1 MPSFFAFQQGSS
13 DSRSLPPS
21 ETESLRFGRFRA
33 IPLHLQQQRRSVSGL
48 FTAPPEYSTLTR
60 PLLSG
65 AGGGY
70 GSNGG
75 GYGAINIS
83 RNGNA
88 VRNVGDDNDEE
99 EDEVDERWWL
109 DRVLISP
116 RKKTVVWMMEI
127 WYRRLGVLVVLPA
140 GITIVWCGIPFPK
153 YPLSVPP
160 AILVDVPPSSAQVHM
175 ESHGKNLL
183 RILWTAVHNLL
194 DISVIRN
201 LISSSLHPLASRGRN
216 DGEVNQQ
223 VSGPG
228 HGEAVVCINFWFFLL
243 WYYAFYNFVGLL
255 WITKLFNLYSVNWWP
270 SRLGFPPAFTLFNL
284 LPLFLSLPIY
294 YLFPPPLLNNNLT
307 WILLTFTTM
316 SGPVLIS
323 FLVLLSERR
332 SALRTHTMRNPFHT
346 TFSSLRWYRRQRWGL
361 TRSFTRFIW
370 FCSALILSLI
380 AFVLGEAYAEVY
392 LRTLPHTSLETV
404 IYVWSWIATIHLLD
418 ATTGWI
424 LGTKVG
430 SYPLGWVFKLY
441 FATTYQT
448 YVRALYARLRSP
460 SQFAYL
466 QLLSSSIVIV
476 YHPLSMTP
484 LFHKA
489 YTRLGLTD
497 QTYREYQKYL
507 GRGFFVRGLAENVT
521 MVAWLG
527 WVLALH
533 YGWNREVY
541 PYFSFDE
548 FNFKLTFY
556 ASVMTWACE
565 VIAGWC
571 VRGIVRR
578 GFGFEVMGEGVK
590 DLVGFDGLL
599 PAVLAVQV
607 HVLQNMLVSIARLR
621 F

>member
-1 MPSFFAFQQGSS
+1 MPSFFTFQPGSS
-13 DSRSLPPS
+13 DTRSLPPS

-33 IPLHLQQQRRSVSGL
+33 IPVHLQQQQRGSLRGL
-48 FTAPPEYSTLTR
+48 FTALPEPSALTR
-60 PLLSG
+60 PLLSSG
-65 AGGGY
+65 AGGGSH
-70 GSNGG
+70 GGNGG
-75 GYGAINIS
+75 GYGAIDIS
-83 RNGNA
+83 RNGDLA
-88 VRNVGDDNDEE
+88 RNDDEE
-99 EDEVDERWWL
+99 AIDERWWL

-116 RKKTVVWMMEI
+116 RKNTVVWMMER

-153 YPLSVPP
+153 YPLGAPP
-160 AILVDVPPSSAQVHM
+160 AILVDTSLSPSQVRADH
-175 ESHGKNLL
+175 HGENLL
-183 RILWTAVHNLL
+183 RMLWAAVRNVSDVSAIRDMITSPLHLL
-194 DISVIRN
+194 V
-201 LISSSLHPLASRGRN
+201 SRGDI
-216 DGEVNQQ
+216 DGEEHQRGG
-223 VSGPG
+223 GPS
-228 HGEAVVCINFWFFLL
+228 HGEAVARINFWFFLL
-243 WYYAFYNFVGLL
+243 WYYAFYNLVGLL

-284 LPLFLSLPIY
+284 FPLLLSLPIY
-294 YLFPPPLLNNNLT
+294 HLFPPSLVNHNLT

-323 FLVLLSERR
+323 LLVLLSERR
-332 SALRTHTMRNPFHT
+332 SALRMHTMRNPFHT
-346 TFSSLRWYRRQRWGL
+346 TFSPLRGHRRQRWGL

-380 AFVLGEAYAEVY
+380 AFVLGEAYAGVY

-424 LGTKVG
+424 LGAKVG

-466 QLLSSSIVIV
+466 QLLSSSIVII
-476 YHPLSMTP
+476 YHPLSMTS

-489 YTRLGLTD
+489 YTRLHLTD

-507 GRGFFVRGLAENVT
+507 GRSFFVRGLAENVT

-541 PYFSFDE
+541 PYFTFDE

-556 ASVMTWACE
+556 ASVVTWACE
-565 VIAGWC
+565 VVAGWC

-578 GFGFEVMGEGVK
+578 GFGFEVVGEGVK
-590 DLVGFDGLL
+590 DLVEFDGLL

>member
-1 MPSFFAFQQGSS
+1 MPSFFTFQQGS
-13 DSRSLPPS
+13 DTRSLPPP

-33 IPLHLQQQRRSVSGL
+33 IPSQQHQQRRRVGDL
-48 FTAPPEYSTLTR
+48 FGVFPETLAVRR
-60 PLLSG
+60 PLLR
-65 AGGGY
+65 GGG
-70 GSNGG
+70 GG
-75 GYGAINIS
+75 NTRTGYGAIDIS
-83 RNGNA
+83 RNGGGNNA
-88 VRNVGDDNDEE
+88 PGEDEE
-99 EDEVDERWWL
+99 EEENGVDDRWWL

-116 RKKTVVWMMEI
+116 RKKTVAWMMET
-127 WYRRLGVLVVLPA
+127 WYRRLGVLVILPA
-140 GITIVWCGIPFPK
+140 GITIVWCGVPFPK
-153 YPLSVPP
+153 YPLSAPP
-160 AILVDVPPSSAQVHM
+160 AIDVSRSSTHVSTEH
-175 ESHGKNLL
+175 HGGNLL
-183 RILWTAVHNLL
+183 QMLWTAVRNVF
-194 DISVIRN
+194 DVSVIRDM
-201 LISSSLHPLASRGRN
+201 ISSFLHSLVSRDN
-216 DGEVNQQ
+216 DGEEHQQ
-223 VSGPG
+223 GGGPG
-228 HGEAVVCINFWFFLL
+228 HGEAVVRINFWFFLL
-243 WYYAFYNFVGLL
+243 GYYAFYNLVGLL

-284 LPLFLSLPIY
+284 LPLLLSIPIY
-294 YLFPPPLLNNNLT
+294 YLLPPSLLNNNLT

-316 SGPVLIS
+316 SSPVLIS

-332 SALRTHTMRNPFHT
+332 SALRTHTIRNPFHT
-346 TFSSLRWYRRQRWGL
+346 TFSPLRWHRRQRWGL

-392 LRTLPHTSLETV
+392 LRTLPHTSLETIV
-404 IYVWSWIATIHLLD
+404 YVWSWIATIHLLD

-424 LGTKVG
+424 LGAKVG
-430 SYPLGWVFKLY
+430 NYPLGWVFKLY

-466 QLLSSSIVIV
+466 QVLSSSIVII

-484 LFHKA
+484 LFHRA
-489 YTRLGLTD
+489 YTRLRLTD
-497 QTYREYQKYL
+497 QSYREYQKYL
-507 GRGFFVRGLAENVT
+507 GRGFFVRSLAENVT

-548 FNFKLTFY
+548 FDFKLTFY
-556 ASVMTWACE
+556 ASVITWACE
-565 VIAGWC
+565 IIAAWC

-578 GFGFEVMGEGVK
+578 GFGFEVTGEGVK
-590 DLVGFDGLL
+590 DLIRFDGLL
-599 PAVLAVQV
+599 PAVLAVLV
-607 HVLQNMLVSIARLR
+607 HVLQNMLVSIARLK

>member
-1 MPSFFAFQQGSS
+1 MPSFFTFQQGSS
-13 DSRSLPPS
+13 DTRSLPPS

-33 IPLHLQQQRRSVSGL
+33 IPLHLQQQQRRNVGSL
-48 FTAPPEYSTLTR
+48 FTAFPETSALTR

-65 AGGGY
+65 GGG
-70 GSNGG
+70 GG
-75 GYGAINIS
+75 GYGAIDIS
-83 RNGNA
+83 RGGNE
-88 VRNVGDDNDEE
+88 VRNDDDE
-99 EDEVDERWWL
+99 DDGIDERWWL

-116 RKKTVVWMMEI
+116 RKKTVAWMMER

-140 GITIVWCGIPFPK
+140 GIH
-153 YPLSVPP
+153 PLRAPP
-160 AILVDVPPSSAQVHM
+160 AIPVDALLSPLRVPVDYR
-175 ESHGKNLL
+175 GKGLL
-183 RILWTAVHNLL
+183 EVLWAAIHNLF
-194 DISVIRN
+194 DASAIRDV
-201 LISSSLHPLASRGRN
+201 ISSSLHPLVSRGDI
-216 DGEVNQQ
+216 DGEEHQRGG
-223 VSGPG
+223 GPG
-228 HGEAVVCINFWFFLL
+228 HGEGVVRINFWFFLL
-243 WYYAFYNFVGLL
+243 WYYAFYNLVGLL
-255 WITKLFNLYSVNWWP
+255 WITKLFNLYSVNWYHPLPQRGVIRIDNLQNRWP

-284 LPLFLSLPIY
+284 FPLILAIPIY
-294 YLFPPPLLNNNLT
+294 HFSPPSLLNHNLT

-332 SALRTHTMRNPFHT
+332 SALRTRSMRNPFHA
-346 TFSSLRWYRRQRWGL
+346 TFSPLRWNRRQRWGL

-370 FCSALILSLI
+370 FCTALILSLI

-404 IYVWSWIATIHLLD
+404 IYVWSWIATIHFLD

-424 LGTKVG
+424 LGAKVG

-466 QLLSSSIVIV
+466 QLLSSSIVII

-489 YTRLGLTD
+489 YTRLHLTD
-497 QTYREYQKYL
+497 QTYPEYQKYL
-507 GRGFFVRGLAENVT
+507 GRSFFVRGLAENVT

-556 ASVMTWACE
+556 ASVVTWACE
-565 VIAGWC
+565 TIARWC
-571 VRGIVRR
+571 VRGIVWR